1 MSVLRDSQFLLWA
14 APKNYL
20 RFSVAQALM
29 PGTRIARRPPD
40 FLGPPPASQG
50 NRAWYLGGSIIP
62 GINRIMQVLAYAV
75 RWHVPEPE
83 RRAWWTSAA
92 IQPRPSFLRDV
103 PPASSRTKW
112 CQQTHNP
119 VNAWPTENEKRRG
132 SDSAVGWHAQCAATG
147 VVAGLTTPFV
157 PRGAPPSQGPR
168 TAFWA
173 VDP

>member
-1 MSVLRDSQFLLWA
+1 VLRDSQFLLWA

-40 FLGPPPASQG
+40 FPDPPPASRG

-103 PPASSRTKW
+103 PPA
-112 CQQTHNP
+112 
-119 VNAWPTENEKRRG
+119 A
-132 SDSAVGWHAQCAATG
+132 AQRQPWRLGTMRST
-147 VVAGLTTPFV
+147 VLYM
-157 PRGAPPSQGPR
+157 APDFDAPLDDFR
-168 TAFWA
+168 EYME
-173 VDP
+173 